1 MNGTDWSIVFSEA
14 LNKIGVLISE
24 FVPRIV
30 IALLVL
36 LLGFILARLVA
47 SGVSRLLQLIGF
59 DRLFGRTAFQV
70 LLERSGTKKP
80 ISTIL
85 GTIGF
90 WIVLSLFL
98 LFASESLRLP
108 LISDALTSLFHFL
121 PKVGIAILILVLG
134 LMAANFVRELIIMA
148 CSSAGITQ
156 GTIVAQAFYVAAILL
171 VVVTSINQLGIN
183 TALLDNT
190 IILIIA
196 GLIGGSALSF
206 GLGARSAVA
215 NLIAAHYL
223 RSVMRVGVTI
233 RMGNIHGKI
242 VALTPVSIVVETE
255 DGRVVI
261 PAAQFNETTA
271 IISSREG
278 EHAG

>member
-1 MNGTDWSIVFSEA
+1 MSVTNWSEAFTEA
-14 LNKIGVLISE
+14 LNKSGVLISE
-24 FVPRIV
+24 FVPRIL

-36 LLGFILARLVA
+36 LIGFILARLVA
-47 SGVSRLLQLIGF
+47 SGITRLLQLVGF
-59 DRLFGRTAFQV
+59 DRLVSRSAFQI
-70 LLERSGTKKP
+70 LMERAGTKKP
-80 ISTIL
+80 ISSIL

-90 WIVLSLFL
+90 WLTLSLFL
-98 LFASESLRLP
+98 LIASESLKLP
-108 LISDALTSLFHFL
+108 LMSEALTSLFHFI
-121 PKVGIAILILVLG
+121 PKVVIAILILVLG
-134 LMAANFVRELIIMA
+134 LMVANFVRELIIMA

-223 RSVMRVGVTI
+223 RSVLRVGVNI

-242 VALTPVSIVVETE
+242 VALTPVSIVVETDE
-255 DGRVVI
+255 GRVVI

-271 IISSREG
+271 IITNPEG
-278 EHAG
+278 

>member
-1 MNGTDWSIVFSEA
+1 MSVTDWSDVFTEA
-14 LNKIGVLISE
+14 FNKSGVLISE
-24 FVPRIV
+24 FVPRIL

-47 SGVSRLLQLIGF
+47 SGITRLLQLIGF
-59 DRLFGRTAFQV
+59 DRLVSRTAFQV
-70 LLERSGTKKP
+70 LMERSGTKKP
-80 ISTIL
+80 ISAIL

-90 WIVLSLFL
+90 WLILSLFL

-108 LISDALTSLFHFL
+108 LISEALTSLFHYI
-121 PKVGIAILILVLG
+121 PRVGIAILILVLG
-134 LMAANFVRELIIMA
+134 LIAANFVRELIIMA

-223 RSVMRVGVTI
+223 RGVLRVGVNI

-242 VALTPVSIVVETE
+242 VALTPVSIVVETDE
-255 DGRVVI
+255 GRVVI

-271 IISSREG
+271 IISNPEG
-278 EHAG
+278 

>member
-1 MNGTDWSIVFSEA
+1 MSVTDWSDVFTEA
-14 LNKIGVLISE
+14 FNKSGVLISE
-24 FVPRIV
+24 FVPRIL

-47 SGVSRLLQLIGF
+47 SGITRLLQLIGF
-59 DRLFGRTAFQV
+59 DRLVSRTAFQV
-70 LLERSGTKKP
+70 LMERSGTKKP
-80 ISTIL
+80 ISAIL

-90 WIVLSLFL
+90 WLILSLFL
-98 LFASESLRLP
+98 LVASESLRLP
-108 LISDALTSLFHFL
+108 LISEALTSLFHYL
-121 PKVGIAILILVLG
+121 PRVGIAILILVLG
-134 LMAANFVRELIIMA
+134 LIAANFVRELIIMA

-223 RSVMRVGVTI
+223 RGVLRVGVNI

-242 VALTPVSIVVETE
+242 VALTPVSIVVETDE
-255 DGRVVI
+255 GRVVI

-271 IISSREG
+271 IISNPEG
-278 EHAG
+278 

>member
-1 MNGTDWSIVFSEA
+1 MSVTEWPEVFAES
-14 LNKIGVLISE
+14 LNKSAVLISE
-24 FVPRIV
+24 FVPRIL

-36 LLGFILARLVA
+36 ILGFILARLVA
-47 SGVSRLLQLIGF
+47 AGITRLLQLIGF
-59 DRLFGRTAFQV
+59 DRLVSRTAFQV
-70 LLERSGTKKP
+70 LMERSGTNKP
-80 ISTIL
+80 ISKIL

-90 WIVLSLFL
+90 WLILSLFL

-108 LISDALTSLFHFL
+108 IISEALTSLFHYL
-121 PKVGIAILILVLG
+121 PRVGIAILILVLG
-134 LMAANFVRELIIMA
+134 LIAANFVRELIIMA

-223 RSVMRVGVTI
+223 RSVLRVGVNI
-233 RMGNIHGKI
+233 RMGNIRGKI

-255 DGRVVI
+255 EGRVVI

-271 IISSREG
+271 ILSNPEG
-278 EHAG
+278 

>member
-1 MNGTDWSIVFSEA
+1 MSVTDWPDVFTES
-14 LNKIGVLISE
+14 LNKSAVLITD
-24 FVPRIV
+24 FVPRV
-30 IALLVL
+30 LIALLFL
-36 LLGFILARLVA
+36 ILGFILARLVA
-47 SGVSRLLQLIGF
+47 SGITRLLQLIGL
-59 DRLFGRTAFQV
+59 DRLLSRTAFQI
-70 LLERSGTKKP
+70 LLERTGTKKP
-80 ISTIL
+80 TSKIL

-90 WIVLSLFL
+90 WLILSLFL
-98 LFASESLRLP
+98 LLASESLRLP
-108 LISDALTSLFHFL
+108 LVSEALTSLFHYI
-121 PKVGIAILILVLG
+121 PRVGIAILIIVLG
-134 LMAANFVRELIIMA
+134 LIAANFVRELIIMA

-171 VVVTSINQLGIN
+171 VVVTSIKQLGIN

-223 RSVMRVGVTI
+223 RSVLRVGVNI

-255 DGRVVI
+255 EGRVVI

-271 IISSREG
+271 IISSPEG
-278 EHAG
+278 

>member
-1 MNGTDWSIVFSEA
+1 MSVSDWSVHFTEA
-14 LNKIGVLISE
+14 LDKSGVLISE
-24 FVPRIV
+24 FVPRIL

-36 LLGFILARLVA
+36 LIGFILARLVA
-47 SGVSRLLQLIGF
+47 SGVTRVLQLIGF
-59 DRLFGRTAFQV
+59 DRLVSRSAFQV
-70 LLERSGTKKP
+70 LMERSGTKK
-80 ISTIL
+80 SMSSIL

-90 WIVLSLFL
+90 WLTLSLFL
-98 LFASESLRLP
+98 LIASESLKLP
-108 LISDALTSLFHFL
+108 LMSEALTSLFHYI
-121 PKVGIAILILVLG
+121 PKVAIAILILVLG

-223 RSVMRVGVTI
+223 RSVLRVGLII
-233 RMGNIHGKI
+233 RMGNIQGKI
-242 VALTPVSIVVETE
+242 VALTPVSIVVETTE
-255 DGRVVI
+255 GRVVI

-271 IISSREG
+271 IISNPEG
-278 EHAG
+278 

>member
-1 MNGTDWSIVFSEA
+1 MSVTDWSDVFTEA
-14 LNKIGVLISE
+14 FNKSGVLIGE
-24 FVPRIV
+24 FVPRIL
-30 IALLVL
+30 IAVLVL
-36 LLGFILARLVA
+36 FLGFILARLVA
-47 SGVSRLLQLIGF
+47 AGITRLLQLIGF
-59 DRLFGRTAFQV
+59 DRLVSRTAFQV
-70 LLERSGTKKP
+70 LMERSGTKKP
-80 ISTIL
+80 ISAIL

-90 WIVLSLFL
+90 WLILSLFL
-98 LFASESLRLP
+98 LVASESLRLP
-108 LISDALTSLFHFL
+108 LISEALTSLFHYI
-121 PKVGIAILILVLG
+121 PRVGIAILILVLG
-134 LMAANFVRELIIMA
+134 LIAANFVRELIIMA

-215 NLIAAHYL
+215 NLIASHYL
-223 RSVMRVGVTI
+223 RSVLRVGVNI
-233 RMGNIHGKI
+233 RMGDIRGKV
-242 VALTPVSIVVETE
+242 VALTPVSIVIETDE
-255 DGRVVI
+255 GRVVV

-271 IISSREG
+271 IISNSEG
-278 EHAG
+278 

>member
-1 MNGTDWSIVFSEA
+1 MNVTDWSSVFTDA
-14 LNKIGVLISE
+14 FNKSGVLISE
-24 FVPRIV
+24 FVPRIL

-47 SGVSRLLQLIGF
+47 SGITRLLQLVGF
-59 DRLFGRTAFQV
+59 DRLVSRTAFQV
-70 LLERSGTKKP
+70 LMERSGTKKP
-80 ISTIL
+80 ISAIL

-90 WIVLSLFL
+90 WLILSLFL

-108 LISDALTSLFHFL
+108 LISEALTSLFHYL
-121 PKVGIAILILVLG
+121 PRVGIAIIILVLG
-134 LMAANFVRELIIMA
+134 LIAANFVRELIIMA

-156 GTIVAQAFYVAAILL
+156 GRIVAQAFYVAAILL

-183 TALLDNT
+183 TALLDNA

-223 RSVMRVGVTI
+223 RSVLRVGVNI

-242 VALTPVSIVVETE
+242 VALTPVSIVVETDE
-255 DGRVVI
+255 GRVVI

-271 IISSREG
+271 IISNAEG
-278 EHAG
+278 

>member
-1 MNGTDWSIVFSEA
+1 MNATAWSDVFTDA
-14 LNKIGVLISE
+14 LNKSGVLISE
-24 FVPRIV
+24 FVPRIL

-47 SGVSRLLQLIGF
+47 SGITRLLQLIGF
-59 DRLFGRTAFQV
+59 DRLVSRTAFQV
-70 LLERSGTKKP
+70 LMERSGTKKP
-80 ISTIL
+80 ISAIL

-90 WIVLSLFL
+90 WLILSLFL

-108 LISDALTSLFHFL
+108 LISEALTSLFHYI
-121 PKVGIAILILVLG
+121 PRVGIAILILVLG
-134 LMAANFVRELIIMA
+134 LIAANFVRELIIMA

-223 RSVMRVGVTI
+223 RSVLRVGVNI

-242 VALTPVSIVVETE
+242 VALTPVSIVVETDE
-255 DGRVVI
+255 GRVVI
-261 PAAQFNETTA
+261 PAAQFNETSA
-271 IISSREG
+271 IISNPEG
-278 EHAG
+278 

>member
-1 MNGTDWSIVFSEA
+1 MSVTDWPEVFTESFNQIA
-14 LNKIGVLISE
+14 TLIKDFGGRVL
-24 FVPRIV
+24 F
-30 IALLVL
+30 AFLLL
-36 LLGFILARLVA
+36 ILGFILARLVA
-47 SGVSRLLQLIGF
+47 SVITRFLQLIGF
-59 DRLFGRTAFQV
+59 DRLLSRTAFQT

-80 ISTIL
+80 ISKIL
-85 GTIGF
+85 GIIGF
-90 WIVLSLFL
+90 WLILSLFL
-98 LFASESLRLP
+98 VSASEKLGLP
-108 LISDALTSLFHFL
+108 IVSEALTGLFFYI
-121 PKVGIAILILVLG
+121 PKVVIAILILVLG
-134 LMAANFVRELIIMA
+134 LIAANFVRELIVMA

-190 IILIIA
+190 IMIIIA

-215 NLIAAHYL
+215 NLIASHYL
-223 RSVMRVGVTI
+223 RSVLRVGVNI
-233 RMGNIHGKI
+233 RMGTIHGKV

-255 DGRVVI
+255 EGRVVI

-271 IISSREG
+271 VISTTEG
-278 EHAG
+278 

>member
-1 MNGTDWSIVFSEA
+1 MSVTDWSDVFTDA
-14 LNKIGVLISE
+14 LNKSGVLISE
-24 FVPRIV
+24 FVPRIL

-47 SGVSRLLQLIGF
+47 LGVTRLLQLIGL
-59 DRLFGRTAFQV
+59 DRLVSRTAFQV
-70 LLERSGTKKP
+70 LMERSGTKKP
-80 ISTIL
+80 ISAIL
-85 GTIGF
+85 GTISF
-90 WIVLSLFL
+90 WLILSLFL

-108 LISDALTSLFHFL
+108 LISEALTSLFHYL
-121 PKVGIAILILVLG
+121 PRVGIAILILVLG
-134 LMAANFVRELIIMA
+134 LIAANFVRELIIMA

-215 NLIAAHYL
+215 SLIAAHYL
-223 RSVMRVGVTI
+223 RSVLRVGVNI

-242 VALTPVSIVVETE
+242 VALTPVSIVVETDE
-255 DGRVVI
+255 GRVVI

-271 IISSREG
+271 IISHPEG
-278 EHAG
+278 